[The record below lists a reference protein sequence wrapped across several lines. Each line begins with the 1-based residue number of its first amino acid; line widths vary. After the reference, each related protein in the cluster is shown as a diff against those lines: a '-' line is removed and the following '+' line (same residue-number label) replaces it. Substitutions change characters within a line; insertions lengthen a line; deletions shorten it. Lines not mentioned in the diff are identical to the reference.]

1 MTATYDASSITILES
16 DQVLERF
23 FWAKA
28 NDLAHT
34 YKKPLEWIERG
45 LQACERVRV
54 PHDYF
59 IDRYLKK
66 LPIPKDEGVDAAMRD
81 ILIEQRPSS
90 LKPRPDRL

>member
-1 MTATYDASSITILES
+1 MPDYNASSIVILEQN
-16 DQVLERF
+16 QVLERF

-28 NDLAHT
+28 HDLALT
-34 YKKPLEWIERG
+34 YRRPVEWIERG

-66 LPIPKDEGVDAAMRD
+66 LPIPKDQGVDAAMRD
-81 ILIEQRPSS
+81 LLLEARPGPQ
-90 LKPRPDRL
+90 KPSR

>member
-1 MTATYDASSITILES
+1 MTAPYTASSISILEPEH
-16 DQVLERF
+16 VLERF

-28 NDLAHT
+28 NDLAFT
-34 YKKPLEWIERG
+34 YRKPLEWIERG

-66 LPIPKDEGVDAAMRD
+66 LPIPKDQAVDAAMRD
-81 ILIEQRPSS
+81 LLIEARTGPQ
-90 LKPRPDRL
+90 KPRQ

>member
-1 MTATYDASSITILES
+1 MTVSYTASSITILEPE
-16 DQVLERF
+16 QVLERF

-28 NDLAHT
+28 NDLAVT
-34 YKKPLEWIERG
+34 YRKPLEWIERG

-66 LPIPKDEGVDAAMRD
+66 LPIPKDQAVDAAMRD
-81 ILIEQRPSS
+81 LLLEARPSAV
-90 LKPRPDRL
+90 KPRT

>member
-1 MTATYDASSITILES
+1 MTATYTASSIAILEPE
-16 DQVLERF
+16 QVLERF

-28 NDLAHT
+28 NDLAVT
-34 YKKPLEWIERG
+34 YRKPLEWIERG

-66 LPIPKDEGVDAAMRD
+66 LPIPKDQAVDAAMRD
-81 ILIEQRPSS
+81 LLIEARPGPQ
-90 LKPRPDRL
+90 KPSQ

>member
-1 MTATYDASSITILES
+1 MTEYTASSITILASE
-16 DQVLERF
+16 QVLERF

-28 NDLAHT
+28 NDLALT

-45 LQACERVRV
+45 LNACERVQM

-81 ILIEQRPSS
+81 LLIEERPGPLRAS
-90 LKPRPDRL
+90 R

>member
-1 MTATYDASSITILES
+1 MTASYTASSIIILEHE
-16 DQVLERF
+16 QVLERF

-28 NDLAHT
+28 NDLAVT
-34 YKKPLEWIERG
+34 YRKPLEWIERG

-66 LPIPKDEGVDAAMRD
+66 LAVPKDQGVDAAFRD
-81 ILIEQRPSS
+81 LLIEARPGP
-90 LKPRPDRL
+90 LRPRP

>member
-1 MTATYDASSITILES
+1 MTEYTASSITILASE
-16 DQVLERF
+16 QVLERF

-28 NDLAHT
+28 NDLALT

-81 ILIEQRPSS
+81 LLIEERPGPLRAS
-90 LKPRPDRL
+90 R

>member
-1 MTATYDASSITILES
+1 MTVSYTASSISIIEPE
-16 DQVLERF
+16 QVLERF

-28 NDLAHT
+28 NDLALT
-34 YKKPLEWIERG
+34 YRKPLEWIERG

-66 LPIPKDEGVDAAMRD
+66 LPIPKDQAVDAAMRD
-81 ILIEQRPSS
+81 LLSEARPGPQ
-90 LKPRPDRL
+90 KPSQ

>member
-1 MTATYDASSITILES
+1 MTVSYTASSITILEPE
-16 DQVLERF
+16 QVLERF

-28 NDLAHT
+28 NDLAVT
-34 YKKPLEWIERG
+34 YRKPLEWIERG

-66 LPIPKDEGVDAAMRD
+66 LPIPKDHGVDAAMRD
-81 ILIEQRPSS
+81 LLIEARPGPQR
-90 LKPRPDRL
+90 

>member
-1 MTATYDASSITILES
+1 MTEYTASSITILASE
-16 DQVLERF
+16 QVLERF

-28 NDLAHT
+28 NDLALT

-45 LQACERVRV
+45 LQACERVQV

-66 LPIPKDEGVDAAMRD
+66 LPIHKDEGVDAAFRD
-81 ILIEQRPSS
+81 LLIEARPGPI
-90 LKPRPDRL
+90 KPHQ

>member
-1 MTATYDASSITILES
+1 MTVSYTASSITILEPE
-16 DQVLERF
+16 QVLERF

-28 NDLAHT
+28 NDLAVT
-34 YKKPLEWIERG
+34 YRKPLEWIERG

-66 LPIPKDEGVDAAMRD
+66 LPIPKDQAVDAAMRD
-81 ILIEQRPSS
+81 LLIEARPSAV
-90 LKPRPDRL
+90 KPRT

>member
-1 MTATYDASSITILES
+1 MTEYTASSITILASE
-16 DQVLERF
+16 QVLERF

-28 NDLAHT
+28 NDLAKT
-34 YKKPLEWIERG
+34 YCRPLEWIERG
-45 LQACERVRV
+45 LEACERVQR

-66 LPIPKDEGVDAAMRD
+66 LPIPKDDGVEAAMRD

>member
-1 MTATYDASSITILES
+1 MTAPYDASAITILES

-28 NDLAHT
+28 NTLAVT
-34 YKKPLEWIERG
+34 YRKPLEWIERG

-66 LPIPKDEGVDAAMRD
+66 QPIPKDQGVDAAMRD
-81 ILIEQRPSS
+81 LLIEARPSS
-90 LKPRPDRL
+90 MKPRT

>member
-1 MTATYDASSITILES
+1 M
-16 DQVLERF
+16 LERF

-28 NDLAHT
+28 NDLALT
-34 YKKPLEWIERG
+34 YHKPLEWIERG
-45 LQACERVRV
+45 LQACERVQV

-81 ILIEQRPSS
+81 LLIEERPGPLRAS
-90 LKPRPDRL
+90 R

>member
-1 MTATYDASSITILES
+1 MTVSYTASSITILEPE
-16 DQVLERF
+16 QVLERF

-28 NDLAHT
+28 NDLALT
-34 YKKPLEWIERG
+34 YRRPLEWIERG

-66 LPIPKDEGVDAAMRD
+66 LPIQKDQAVDAAMRD
-81 ILIEQRPSS
+81 LLSEARPGPI
-90 LKPRPDRL
+90 KPHP

>member
-1 MTATYDASSITILES
+1 MSEDYTASSITILEPE
-16 DQVLERF
+16 QVLERF

-28 NDLAHT
+28 NDLALT
-34 YKKPLEWIERG
+34 YRRPLEWIERG

-66 LPIPKDEGVDAAMRD
+66 LPIPKDQAVDAAMRD
-81 ILIEQRPSS
+81 LLIEARPGPQ
-90 LKPRPDRL
+90 KPSR

>member
-1 MTATYDASSITILES
+1 MTASYTASSIAILEPE
-16 DQVLERF
+16 QVLERF

-28 NDLAHT
+28 NDLAVT
-34 YKKPLEWIERG
+34 YRKPLEWIERG

-66 LPIPKDEGVDAAMRD
+66 LPIPKDQSVDAAMRD
-81 ILIEQRPSS
+81 LLTEARPSGM
-90 LKPRPDRL
+90 KPRT